1 MPAHPTAV
9 LRPAVSPRSAIIVL
23 FASFGAAVGALSGSM
38 PVLMRNAAI
47 DAATIGFG
55 LTLSTFMTVG
65 AMVLGGQLARY
76 MTNRAALLIVL
87 PVFALL
93 ILAYL
98 TAQSP
103 AWFYLAIIPMG
114 FCFGLTD
121 LFMNAEATAIEHDMG
136 RPVFTAFHGAV
147 SLGVAGMAILA
158 SFISTMIGTWA
169 IGLIAAAGFGLA
181 WIFVYTSIAPR
192 RVLGGRSGRIA
203 ILPNKLPLALL
214 GIAAGLII
222 GGETAAL
229 LWSAKLLDGLAP
241 SLAAIAGLGAAFYGL
256 CNAAIRFPGDA
267 LRARFGD
274 LPLMIGSLFVAIAGF
289 AGLGMTES
297 FAASVAAFAMVGLG
311 TAVLVPCIF
320 SMAAGLVPDH
330 RAGALGFMALLTSV
344 PRILAPWF
352 FGLLVTGFGIGA
364 AFGLVAIALAAA
376 LVLLVLLNKMMGQ
389 GQ

>member
-1 MPAHPTAV
+1 MPAHPSAIHR
-9 LRPAVSPRSAIIVL
+9 LAVSPRIAIIVL
-23 FASFGAAVGALSGSM
+23 FASFGASVGALSGSM

-47 DAATIGFG
+47 DATTIGFG
-55 LTLSTFMTVG
+55 LTLSTFVTVS

-76 MTNRAALLIVL
+76 TTNRAVLLAVL
-87 PVFALL
+87 PVFAVL
-93 ILAYL
+93 IFAYL

-114 FCFGLTD
+114 LCFGLVD
-121 LFMNAEATAIEHDMG
+121 LFMNAEATAVEHDMG

-147 SLGVAGMAILA
+147 SLGVAVMAITA
-158 SFISTMIGTWA
+158 SFISTLIGTWA

-181 WIFVYTSIAPR
+181 WFFVYTSIAPR
-192 RVLGGRSGRIA
+192 RVLGGRNGRMA
-203 ILPNKLPLALL
+203 SLPNKLPLALL
-214 GIAAGLII
+214 GISAGLII

-267 LRARFGD
+267 LRAQFGD
-274 LPLMIGSLFVAIAGF
+274 LPLLIGSLCVAIAGF
-289 AGLGMTES
+289 AGLGLTES

-311 TAVLVPCIF
+311 TAVLIPCMF
-320 SMAAGLVPDH
+320 AMAAGMVPDN

-344 PRILAPWF
+344 PRILSPWF
-352 FGLLVTGFGIGA
+352 FGLLVAGFGIGT
-364 AFGLVAIALAAA
+364 AFGLVAIALSAA
-376 LVLLVLLNKMMGQ
+376 LVLLVLLDRMMGRER
-389 GQ
+389 